1 MFKFDEELEFDSAK
15 DNPAKDIRDISQQLL
30 MFQEVEQADLHAMN
44 IGLASVPKAQSTVK
58 VKLKS
63 KQIKSVSASL
73 LTHEQTS
80 ELPTTGTSELDEGT
94 EDRIT
99 SDDSASHQYDQ
110 NSVSTSEE
118 NHPATLADKMIR
130 FLLVITI
137 AFNLKA
143 EQWNAV
149 NTFINASFDDLM
161 YGTPLGGFQWPGY
174 LLKLLRVLYD
184 LRRSLLWNNDISR
197 HSERTEATS
206 DA

>member
-1 MFKFDEELEFDSAK
+1 MFKFDEELKFDSVK

-73 LTHEQTS
+73 LTPEQTS
-80 ELPTTGTSELDEGT
+80 ELPTIGTSELDEGT

-118 NHPATLADKMIR
+118 NHPDLYRGTMIYPATLKELRLYRMPDEPCLFQNEHLIVFFANDV
-130 FLLVITI
+130 VILFHGNMVRSTNI
-137 AFNLKA
+137 
-143 EQWNAV
+143 
-149 NTFINASFDDLM
+149 
-161 YGTPLGGFQWPGY
+161 YGETPGSPQTP
-174 LLKLLRVLYD
+174 
-184 LRRSLLWNNDISR
+184 R
-197 HSERTEATS
+197 HGTS
-206 DA
+206 QKVPRHENYSG

>member
-1 MFKFDEELEFDSAK
+1 MFKFDEELKFDSAK

-110 NSVSTSEE
+110 N
-118 NHPATLADKMIR
+118 
-130 FLLVITI
+130 
-137 AFNLKA
+137 
-143 EQWNAV
+143 
-149 NTFINASFDDLM
+149 
-161 YGTPLGGFQWPGY
+161 
-174 LLKLLRVLYD
+174 
-184 LRRSLLWNNDISR
+184 
-197 HSERTEATS
+197 
-206 DA
+206 